1 MNWFVVVVFAHVV
14 VVVVDVVRPEVGELL
29 LSLSPLTHGE
39 IQRAEETSAPA
50 VCYEEE
56 KPNTD

>member
-1 MNWFVVVVFAHVV
+1 MNWFVVVVFAHDVIV
-14 VVVVDVVRPEVGELL
+14 VVRPEVGELL

-50 VCYEEE
+50 VCF
-56 KPNTD
+56 